1 MRPVDYSIYVMAFF
15 YGLIGSFAEEGV
27 SWHASVGVRGGT
39 PAKYHKR
46 AFLIG
51 RVCLAVVGGI
61 VASSFASQ
69 RYDYYV
75 YVYIGFS
82 LPSILTKFSNNPA
95 LPDAN

>member
-1 MRPVDYSIYVMAFF
+1 MDFSLYATAFF
-15 YGLIGSFAEEGV
+15 YGLIGSIAEELV
-27 SWHASVGVRGGT
+27 SWQANVGNRGGM
-39 PAKYHKR
+39 PAKYRRKT
-46 AFLIG
+46 FLIF
-51 RVCLAVVGGI
+51 RAALAVVGGL